1 MPKMSTESNL
11 KDAFAGES
19 QANRK
24 YLAFSK
30 KADEEGFEQ
39 VAKLFR
45 AVAESETVHALNHLK
60 ILGIGDTKE
69 NLNAAIQ
76 GETYEFTEM
85 YPAFIEGARNENNS
99 EAMDSFR
106 WANEVE
112 KIHAEI
118 YRRALEAVGSGKDLD
133 AIDYNMCK
141 NCGYVAE
148 GEAPEACPV
157 CGFLKSQF
165 KMIE

>member
-1 MPKMSTESNL
+1 MSTESNL

-30 KADEEGFEQ
+30 KAREEGFEQ
-39 VAKLFR
+39 VARLFK
-45 AVAESETVHALNHLK
+45 AAAESETIHALNHLK
-60 ILGIGDTKE
+60 VLGVGDTKK
-69 NLNAAIQ
+69 NLADAVE

-85 YPAFIEGARNENNS
+85 YPGFIEEARNENNT
-99 EAMDSFR
+99 EAADSFR

-118 YRRALEAVGSGKDLD
+118 YKRALESVDKGDDLGVVE
-133 AIDYNMCK
+133 YNLCN
-141 NCGYVAE
+141 NCGYIAE
-148 GEAPEACPV
+148 GETPKGCPV
-157 CGFLKSQF
+157 CGFPKNQF
-165 KMIE
+165 RGVE